1 MSYLTI
7 KSSTVDAFIVYY
19 YSYLYYYYYYYY
31 YYHCFRDVFSL
42 DLRNNF
48 ITALTE
54 FTLRDLSNLRY
65 LFLSNNRIY
74 TIDKRT
80 FRSLPSLLYLVLKG
94 NPLQEVT
101 RFYFYAPSSLS
112 YVDLSECS
120 LSQLP
125 SGLPLSIR
133 YLQMRRNNLTSLTSG
148 AFKECPDVN
157 IVVLDENRIE
167 SVDGDAVSGL
177 RRLQQV
183 NIELT
188 MVFIPFYA
196 MCV

>member
-1 MSYLTI
+1 MSVNLFVI
-7 KSSTVDAFIVYY
+7 YY
-19 YSYLYYYYYYYY
+19 YVRY
-31 YYHCFRDVFSL
+31 VFSL

-54 FTLRDLSNLRY
+54 FTLRDLTSLRY

-80 FRSLPSLLYLVLKG
+80 FRSLPNLLYLVLKG

-112 YVDLSECS
+112 YIDLSECS

-133 YLQMRRNNLTSLTSG
+133 YLQMRRNNVTSLTSG

-167 SVDGDAVSGL
+167 TIDDDSLSGL

-183 NIELT
+183 
-188 MVFIPFYA
+188 
-196 MCV
+196 